1 VESAR
6 RSPRKEERRLGDDR
20 LAMGGVRKQRESCF
34 WRAGAAVR
42 ASGLCVV
49 WGGAVGPCRLPRG
62 PACLALGLGR
72 CSHLRSRPWAESDRK
87 NGRPL
92 LKIYSGLG

>member
-1 VESAR
+1 MESAR

-42 ASGLCVV
+42 ASGLCSCV
-49 WGGAVGPCRLPRG
+49 WFGVGRWAPAVSRAGLP
-62 PACLALGLGR
+62 A
-72 CSHLRSRPWAESDRK
+72 SRSRALFSPA
-87 NGRPL
+87 
-92 LKIYSGLG
+92 